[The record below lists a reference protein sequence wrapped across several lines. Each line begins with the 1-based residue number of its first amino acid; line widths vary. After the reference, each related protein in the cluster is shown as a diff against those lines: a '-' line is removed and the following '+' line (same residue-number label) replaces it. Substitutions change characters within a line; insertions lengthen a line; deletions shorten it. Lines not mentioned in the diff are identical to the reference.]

1 MSNPEVIRMSNL
13 DGNQNLRAVI
23 RSDEKNSGRIFCQ
36 FPPYSSLTHDEAINL
51 ASRLADLIE
60 SQLA

>member
-23 RSDEKNSGRIFCQ
+23 RRDEKNSGRIFCQ
-36 FPPYSSLTHDEAINL
+36 FPPYSSLSHDEAL
-51 ASRLADLIE
+51 AIATRIADLIE
-60 SQLA
+60 SQLP

>member
-23 RSDEKNSGRIFCQ
+23 RRDEKNSGRIFCQ
-36 FPPYSSLTHDEAINL
+36 FPPYSSLTPQQAINL
-51 ASRLADLIE
+51 ANRLVDVLE
-60 SQLA
+60 SERL

>member
-23 RSDEKNSGRIFCQ
+23 RRDEKIPGRIFCQ

-51 ASRLADLIE
+51 ANRLVDVLE
-60 SQLA
+60 SERL